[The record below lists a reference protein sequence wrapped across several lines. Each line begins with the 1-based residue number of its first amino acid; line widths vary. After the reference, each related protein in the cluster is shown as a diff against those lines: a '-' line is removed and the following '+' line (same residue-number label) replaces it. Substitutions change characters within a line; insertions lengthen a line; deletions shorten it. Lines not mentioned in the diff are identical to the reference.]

1 MSYRLRGILLLL
13 IGFVLIVAGIIAV
26 YFLTRQA
33 GILGNLPVQPASE
46 ASEVVLNQAVVLT
59 HDMKLGDLIQEQDV
73 TTAEIPTEFLP
84 RNYVADPADAVGK
97 FIKAD
102 LIQGEMLLQH
112 NLADPT
118 NSNGDLAFILSDE
131 HILMAISVDD
141 TMTRQAIVK
150 RGDIIDV
157 YVTMTQPVDVA
168 SIPGVGGETSPISED
183 EVAGDETDANVPRS
197 FTFGA
202 FQNLGITALVADI
215 IVQDNQGNAAQ
226 RIADAAEPEPTD
238 SLENIVVRAYLLALN
253 PQDAL
258 VLKHLKDNGGVF
270 DLVLRSP
277 TSTQSF
283 DLTPVTQEYIVELYG
298 LEILK

>member
-1 MSYRLRGILLLL
+1 LSYRLRGILLLL
-13 IGFVLIVAGIIAV
+13 IGFALIVAGIIAV

-33 GILGNLPVQPASE
+33 GILGNFPIQPASE
-46 ASEVVLNQAVVLT
+46 VSEVVLNQAVVLT
-59 HDMKLGDLIQEQDV
+59 HDMKLGDVIQEQDI

-84 RNYVADPADAVGK
+84 RNYIADPAEAVGK

-131 HILMAISVDD
+131 HILMAVSVED
-141 TMTRQAIVK
+141 TMTREAIIK

-157 YVTMTQPVDVA
+157 FVTMTQPVDVA

-183 EVAGDETDANVPRS
+183 TVPGDEAAENVARS

-215 IVQDNQGNAAQ
+215 IVQNNQNSAAQ
-226 RIADAAEPEPTD
+226 RITDAADPEEDTIRQD
-238 SLENIVVRAYLLALN
+238 IVVRAYLLALN

-277 TSTQSF
+277 TSTQPF